1 MYSLLT
7 SLTLVMVKMINNL
20 SEYKT
25 FKRVKFN
32 FGGILLTLTYEM
44 THYHRLN
51 PECASSYC

>member
-1 MYSLLT
+1 MDLNKIYIKYSLLT

-32 FGGILLTLTYEM
+32 FGGILTLTYET
-44 THYHRLN
+44 THYHKKT
-51 PECASSYC
+51 